1 MSMIGASF
9 RSTRAAARALPGLGT
24 RRLRGATLLGVLLA
38 CASTAAQAGSCNI
51 NAASAINF
59 GTYDPITTTSPVD
72 SAGNILVDCDPT
84 TFGELLF
91 GVPVSISLSRGSSG
105 SYAAR
110 TLRQPPASTLQYNL
124 YTTAARTT
132 VWGDGSGG
140 TQTVDGAVGGF
151 LSGQPT
157 PRSFPVFGRI
167 PTGQDPN
174 LGLHSD
180 TITVTITF

>member
-1 MSMIGASF
+1 MNTIGASSRHPAGMAHNL
-9 RSTRAAARALPGLGT
+9 RSSRA
-24 RRLRGATLLGVLLA
+24 RLAGATLLAAVLA
-38 CASTAAQAGSCNI
+38 CASTAAQAGSCI
-51 NAASAINF
+51 VSASAINF
-59 GTYDPITTTSPVD
+59 GAYDPITTTSPVD
-72 SAGNILVDCDPT
+72 SAGNVQVDCDPT

-91 GVPVSISLSRGSSG
+91 GVQVSISLSRGSSG

-110 TLRQPPASTLQYNL
+110 TLRQPPASILQYNL

-132 VWGDGSGG
+132 VWGDGNGG
-140 TQTVDGAVGGF
+140 TQTVDGAVGGY